1 MFLCSL
7 LQFSVLAG
15 FVSCILSAESAD
27 IIFHEDATLR
37 SNIVINHQAV
47 IHEEDAQPPNA
58 AKPTPKPTTPDPR
71 ANKSICYKELGCFD
85 NFYPF
90 NNADLDLPDSPKT
103 IGTSM
108 TLYTRQNRQ
117 NGTGQLLQYNNKD
130 TIKHSYFDG
139 SKPTK
144 IIIHGLANNL
154 NTAWLHELKDE
165 LLKRGDFNIIIV
177 GWGNGAKVE
186 DYSKAVANTRVVA
199 TVVHR
204 TIGLLLTFGAKL
216 DKIHLVGHSLGAHT
230 SGYVGH
236 LFKGALQR
244 ITGLDPAGPNYDH
257 SPILV
262 VLDHTDAKFV
272 DIIHSNAAPFLSGG
286 AGLLNQSG
294 HVDFYLNGGKHQ
306 PGCKDGFSG
315 ISELLHGHGISQT
328 LGCSHGRSHIAFIES
343 VNSRCPFTA
352 YPCSDY
358 DRFEAGKCLNCGS
371 TGCSVLGYY
380 SDQYYA
386 RGKMYL
392 NTSPN
397 SPLCGY
403 HYSVTIKGAQETKDS
418 KGTIS
423 IRLKGNWGD
432 SGFVLA
438 TQEDQTLKRGDTFSH
453 ILVSPIEVGDVDSLT
468 IKYEQY
474 PGTMLFGFGKGE
486 DKYAVDSVEVIAGE
500 NGDKFKFC
508 LVNNKELMHDTEVK
522 AVKSSAQHRC

>member
-1 MFLCSL
+1 MFLCGL

-15 FVSCILSAESAD
+15 FASCIPSAESAD
-27 IIFHEDATLR
+27 IIFHEDA
-37 SNIVINHQAV
+37 VI
-47 IHEEDAQPPNA
+47 EEAD
-58 AKPTPKPTTPDPR
+58 AKPPKPTAPDPR
-71 ANKSICYKELGCFD
+71 ANKSICYKDLGCFD

-90 NNADLDLPDSPKT
+90 SNADLDLPDSPEK
-103 IGTSM
+103 IGISL
-108 TLYTRQNRQ
+108 TLYTRKNLK

-130 TIKHSYFDG
+130 TIKHSNFDG
-139 SKPTK
+139 RKPTK
-144 IIIHGLANNL
+144 IEIHGLANDL
-154 NTAWLHELKDE
+154 NTEWLHELKDE
-165 LLKRGDFNIIIV
+165 LLKKGDFNVIIV
-177 GWGNGAKVE
+177 GWGNGARVE

-204 TIGLLLTFGAKL
+204 TIGSLLTFGAKL
-216 DKIHLVGHSLGAHT
+216 DKMHLIGHSLGAHT

-244 ITGLDPAGPNYDH
+244 ITGLDPAGPDYDH

-286 AGLLNQSG
+286 AGLFNMSG

-315 ISELLHGHGISQT
+315 ISELFNGHDIKQT
-328 LGCSHGRSHIAFIES
+328 LACSHGRSHISFIES
-343 VNSRCPFTA
+343 VNTRCPFTA

-358 DRFEAGKCLNCGS
+358 DTFEAGKCLNCGR

-380 SDQYYA
+380 SDQYHA
-386 RGKMYL
+386 RGKMFL
-392 NTSPN
+392 NTSPK

-403 HYSVTIKGAQETKDS
+403 HYSVTIKGAQVNEDTT
-418 KGTIS
+418 GTIS
-423 IRLKGNWGD
+423 IRLQGKWGD
-432 SGFVLA
+432 SGFVAA
-438 TQEDQTLKRGDTFSH
+438 TQEDQPLKKGDTFSH

-468 IKYEQY
+468 IKYEKY
-474 PGTMLFGFGKGE
+474 PGTLLFGFGKGE

-500 NGDKFKFC
+500 NGDTFKFC
-508 LVNNKELMHDTEVK
+508 LVNKELTHGTEVK
-522 AVKSSAQHRC
+522 AVKSSAQLHC